1 MLRTSSMSLMLLA
14 FGLALGAMGQEQPSP
29 FRYVRAKAF
38 HIPPETTT
46 EESGYFS
53 LCEGHDGKIY
63 IGTAAYGRNAYL
75 VEFDPKTEVMRVV
88 LDTHKLV
95 GLPLNAT
102 GYAAQ
107 SKLHTRNHVGT
118 SGKIYVGSK
127 QGYASEAEKKLLEAG
142 QPIPEYPGG
151 YVMSYD
157 PKTQS
162 SENLG
167 MPMPLTAEQRAK
179 GKKEGQGVIDVT
191 SDEDRGILYV
201 ITCEDQHWMLYDMES
216 KTYRDLGVIL
226 RDQPNTIVDAQGRG
240 TAITSDYQIARY
252 DPQTKTVSVSPLFV
266 GDRKF
271 SEFIG
276 AGGVHPDWRIAADG
290 KTAYLQL
297 LNDLRM
303 FKIDLS
309 GPLGVAVRAIDLGNR
324 IEGENPDSRG
334 SISIG
339 PDGQVYSVVRIDNKT
354 GFGSGYVH
362 HLVRHE
368 PASGKMID
376 MGVLAI
382 TNPEFFDFSKGP
394 GKNQDG
400 TPRPT
405 HGFHRLPDGTLTPLH
420 VVLAMIVAR
429 DGTIYATTLYPF
441 TLMRIERGGL
451 EDPPVR

>member
-1 MLRTSSMSLMLLA
+1 MSLLLLV
-14 FGLALGAMGQEQPSP
+14 FGLALGAMGQEQPTP

-53 LCEGHDGKIY
+53 LCEGADGKIY

-75 VEFDPKTEVMRVV
+75 VEFDPKTEAMRVV

-95 GLPLNAT
+95 GLPLSAT

-107 SKLHTRNHVGT
+107 SKLHTRNHVGL

-127 QGYASEAEKKLLEAG
+127 QGYASAAEKKLLEAG
-142 QPIPEYPGG
+142 QQIPEYLGG

-157 PKTQS
+157 PKTQT

-167 MPMPLTAEQRAK
+167 MPMPLTAQQRAK
-179 GKKEGQGVIDVT
+179 GKTEGQGVIDVT
-191 SDEDRGILYV
+191 SDESRGILYV
-201 ITCEDQHWMLYDMES
+201 ITCEDQHWMLFDIKS
-216 KTYRDLGVIL
+216 RTYRDLGVVL
-226 RDQPNTIVDAQGRG
+226 RDQPNTIIDARGRG

-252 DPQTKTVSVSPLFV
+252 DPQSDSVSVSPLQV
-266 GDRKF
+266 GGRTF
-271 SEFIG
+271 SEYVG
-276 AGGVHPDWRIAADG
+276 ADRVHPDWRMAADG

-309 GPLGVAVRAIDLGNR
+309 SDAAVAVQAIDLGNR
-324 IEGENPDSRG
+324 IEGANPDSRG

-339 PDGQVYSVVRIDNKT
+339 PNGQVYSVVRIDNKT

-362 HLVRHE
+362 HLIRHE
-368 PASGKMID
+368 PQSGMMTD
-376 MGVLAI
+376 LGVLAI
-382 TNPEFFDFSKGP
+382 TNPEYFDFSKGP
-394 GKNQDG
+394 GRNEDG

-405 HGFHRLPDGTLTPLH
+405 HGFHSLPDGTLTPLH
-420 VVLAMIVAR
+420 VVLAMIVTR

-441 TLMRIERGGL
+441 TLMRIEGGV
-451 EDPPVR
+451 EDPAAR